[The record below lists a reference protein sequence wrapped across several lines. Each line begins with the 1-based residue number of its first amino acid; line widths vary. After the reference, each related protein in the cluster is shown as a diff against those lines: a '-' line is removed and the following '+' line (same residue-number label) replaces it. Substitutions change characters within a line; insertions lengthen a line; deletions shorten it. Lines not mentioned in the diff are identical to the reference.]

1 MSVKSYHAL
10 ITEHIIDLQILLDQ
24 SILVSSIWLKSYAF
38 TYPQLDLGECDSKL
52 RKNGYGHCQFQ
63 NGDLYHGLW
72 RKDQVDEYGW
82 YWWSKSGKLFLHI

>member
-1 MSVKSYHAL
+1 MIS
-10 ITEHIIDLQILLDQ
+10 EHIIDLQIILDQ
-24 SILVSSIWLKSYAF
+24 SILVSSKFHFIGKSCFY
-38 TYPQLDLGECDSKL
+38 TYPQLNLGECDSKL

-82 YWWSKSGKLFLHI
+82 YWWSKSGKSFLL